1 MKTELS
7 KLNLDNIQI
16 IKDII
21 EIEENVEISFD
32 EVLARV
38 LRFYKSFVPYN

>member
-7 KLNLDNIQI
+7 KLNLENIQT
-16 IKDII
+16 IKDIK
-21 EIEENVEISFD
+21 EIEENIEISFD

-38 LRFYKSFVPYN
+38 LKFYKSFVPYN